1 MPTVREILN
10 TWELA
15 NPMIYIDNGEITRVF
30 IDSMKLRTNAPN
42 LLDKQ
47 VVEMY
52 SCSGKTIPLLKISI

>member
-30 IDSMKLRTNAPN
+30 IDSMKLRTDAPD

-47 VVEMY
+47 VLETY
-52 SCSGKTIPLLKISI
+52 SCKGKTIPLLKISI